1 MKVFFIVFTAKINYN
16 VVAHYVVNAIKGVV
30 INERDFT
37 RDWRH
42 RSGA

>member
-1 MKVFFIVFTAKINYN
+1 MKVFFIVFTTKIKYN
-16 VVAHYVVNAIKGVV
+16 VVVYYVVNAIKGVM